1 MQKIKNLNLE
11 KQIMEQV
18 KSGKVVMKPKW
29 YFLAGSISSV
39 ISFSVL
45 TIASI
50 FLINI
55 ILFLLRPHGPMG
67 QLRFEMMISSFPW
80 WIPVVAVAG
89 LFIGVWLLKQYDF
102 SYKKNFNLIILGF
115 IASVLVAGFLIYSL
129 GLNEFWLKRG
139 GTMKR
144 FYQNIERQENI
155 NIEGKVKGI
164 RYEGGVRRFR

>member
-1 MQKIKNLNLE
+1 MQKIKKVNLE

-18 KSGKVVMKPKW
+18 KSGRVVMKPKW
-29 YFLAGSISSV
+29 YFIAGSILSV
-39 ISFSVL
+39 FSFSVL

-67 QLRFEMMISSFPW
+67 QLKFEMMVSRFPW

-89 LFIGVWLLKQYDF
+89 LFVGVWLLKQYDF
-102 SYKKNFNLIILGF
+102 SYKKNFNLIIIGF
-115 IASVLVAGFLIYSL
+115 IASVLVAGFLINSL

-144 FYQNIERQENI
+144 FYQNIERQENV
-155 NIEGKVKGI
+155 NIEGKVKGV
-164 RYEGGVRRFR
+164 RYEGRNYK